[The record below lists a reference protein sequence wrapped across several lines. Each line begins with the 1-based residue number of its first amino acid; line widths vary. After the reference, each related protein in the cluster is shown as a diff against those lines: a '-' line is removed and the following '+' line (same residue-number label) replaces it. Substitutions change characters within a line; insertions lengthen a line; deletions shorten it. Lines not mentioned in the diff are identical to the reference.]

1 MSRRIPMKIAP
12 SPAGQR
18 PENQAV
24 ENLVES
30 SRAFQD
36 KMRQTAGTH
45 ATPEAAPAEPK
56 AKRESQR
63 KEKKAPEPAADTP
76 KSQSGPLQEEQ
87 TKTATE
93 PTTVKVSE
101 QGGQGRRKYVETRLS
116 IFIPLNQSMMLDA
129 KRIADRLGKDAD
141 YVIAALA
148 KTAFDKMK
156 EVAEDGN
163 LAQLASDARLLA
175 DQKADGG
182 TTSQGIKRK
191 VDAAWIKEARKLIN
205 DPLNMLSDAKVIAA
219 FVGATLMAELKEA

>member
-45 ATPEAAPAEPK
+45 ATPEAAPPETK
-56 AKRESQR
+56 AKREPQR
-63 KEKKAPEPAADTP
+63 QQKKAPEPAPKTP
-76 KSQSGPLQEEQ
+76 KSQTEPLQEDQ
-87 TKTATE
+87 AKTTE
-93 PTTVKVSE
+93 PTPVKISE
-101 QGGQGRRKYVETRLS
+101 QGGQGPRKRVETRLS
-116 IFIPLNQSMMLDA
+116 ISILLNQTMMLDA
-129 KRIADRLGKDAD
+129 KKIADRLGKDSD

-175 DQKADGG
+175 DQKSDGG
-182 TTSQGIKRK
+182 TTSQVIKRK
-191 VDAAWIKEARKLIN
+191 VDVAWIKEARILIN
-205 DPLNMLSDAKVIAA
+205 DPLNMLNDARVIAA
-219 FVGATLMAELKEA
+219 FVGAALMAELKEA